1 MENMKTK
8 RLVESAIL
16 LALATVLSLIKLA
29 ELPYGGSVTIA
40 SMLPVLIVA
49 YRYGVG
55 WGVLVGAVHGV
66 IQQLLGL
73 HTLSYV
79 TTWQSTVAVIA
90 LDYVVAFLVIGFGGA
105 FRKLPDQSAGLLFG
119 GLLACLL
126 RYACHVISGA
136 TVWAGLSIPTNAA
149 LVYSFGYNA
158 TYMVPETIVLLLV
171 AWYVGG
177 KLDFRTDTIGPLR
190 TAAPSGLPALR
201 WIAGAAVVA
210 ALVFDTVSVFARLQ
224 NAETGDFDITG
235 LAAVNWVA
243 VGIVTAAAVGIAAVL
258 LIVARSARRP
268 A

>member
-1 MENMKTK
+1 M
-8 RLVESAIL
+8 
-16 LALATVLSLIKLA
+16 
-29 ELPYGGSVTIA
+29 
-40 SMLPVLIVA
+40 
-49 YRYGVG
+49 
-55 WGVLVGAVHGV
+55 
-66 IQQLLGL
+66 
-73 HTLSYV
+73 
-79 TTWQSTVAVIA
+79 
-90 LDYVVAFLVIGFGGA
+90 
-105 FRKLPDQSAGLLFG
+105 
-119 GLLACLL
+119 
-126 RYACHVISGA
+126 ISGA

-201 WIAGAAVVA
+201 WIAGAVVVA
-210 ALVFDTVSVFARLQ
+210 ALVFARLQ

-258 LIVARSARRP
+258 LIVARSVRRP